1 MITLNDYITASGKY
15 PERLKSSELTDEV
28 KKNAQKLL
36 DKVNALLKDLNLKDI
51 KVSSGFRPSAVNA
64 NIKGAAKKSNHLS
77 GNALDLLDP
86 KNKLDELFMNNLKLL
101 EKHGLYLEHPS
112 KTNTWSHLQQVPPA
126 SGNRVFMP

>member
-15 PERLKSSELTDEV
+15 PERLKSPELTDEV
-28 KKNAQKLL
+28 KKNAQQLL

-64 NIKGAAKKSNHLS
+64 NIKGAAKKSNHLI
-77 GNALDLLDP
+77 GNAIDLLDP